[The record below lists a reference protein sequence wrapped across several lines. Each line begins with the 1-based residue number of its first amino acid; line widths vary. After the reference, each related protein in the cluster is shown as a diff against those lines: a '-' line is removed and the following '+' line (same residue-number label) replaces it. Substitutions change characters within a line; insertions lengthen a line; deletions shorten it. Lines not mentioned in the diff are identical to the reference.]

1 RWRFA
6 PDPFAPAGEADARIY
21 RTGDLGRL
29 DMDGNIE
36 FLGRADAQVKLRGF
50 RVELSEIESVLLEGD
65 GILATACTVRED
77 VPGVQQL
84 VGYVVP
90 RDGAEIDEAGVLSR
104 LRSRLPAYMAPAL
117 IETVKKLPR
126 LPSGKLDRASL
137 PPPRPREAAPEARA
151 GRPRTDTERRI
162 AEVWES
168 LFRPQPV
175 SVDDDFFLDLGGHSL
190 LAARMVSELRQDP
203 RFARV
208 SVADVYEHPTIASLA
223 SSL

>member
-1 RWRFA
+1 MVPRKPRSSRPTRTSHPESQSRSA
-6 PDPFAPAGEADARIY
+6 ALSPATASTCLTTHCGPSRAARLERSRSVAPA
-21 RTGDLGRL
+21 
-29 DMDGNIE
+29 
-36 FLGRADAQVKLRGF
+36 
-50 RVELSEIESVLLEGD
+50 GD

-137 PPPRPREAAPEARA
+137 PPPRPRKAASEARA
-151 GRPRTDTERRI
+151 GQPRTDTECRI
-162 AEVWES
+162 AEVWAA
-168 LFRPQPV
+168 LFRPQP
-175 SVDDDFFLDLGGHSL
+175 
-190 LAARMVSELRQDP
+190 
-203 RFARV
+203 
-208 SVADVYEHPTIASLA
+208 
-223 SSL
+223 